1 MAIDIFPKAWS
12 IVPPITAKSIP
23 GHSLCPRHGFLFD
36 GAVVDIVRG
45 VRGTPAGTPGT
56 VLWSSSA
63 VKRYPGKAREHSGI
77 SDFDQLG
84 LDSLLLPTGPISI
97 VLGYQKTDTTN
108 RNSVAFGTEGAAANA
123 CHAYLPHSASAAVI
137 FDYGGE
143 GGGNRISAGIPTAG
157 DDIWTFT
164 VGVRGMEMWQNY
176 ALLASNANNNTRT
189 QGGVQF
195 QLGRKLPG
203 PVESDFAKFKF
214 MWIYHYQLTTRQIYE
229 IVSWPFQ
236 WVDPRP

>member
-12 IVPPITAKSIP
+12 TIPPTTAKAIA
-23 GHSLCPRHGFLFD
+23 GHPHIPRHGFLFD
-36 GAVVDIVRG
+36 GRAVDIVRN
-45 VRGTPAGTPGT
+45 VIGTPAGTPGA
-56 VLWSSSA
+56 VVWSPSA

-97 VLGYQKTDTTN
+97 VLGYEKTDATN
-108 RNSVAFGTEGAAANA
+108 RNSVAFGTEGVAANA
-123 CHAYLPHSASAAVI
+123 CHAYLPHNASSAVI

-143 GGGNRISAGIPTAG
+143 GGANRISAGIPTAG

-176 ALLASNANNNTRT
+176 AKLASNANNNTRT
-189 QGGVQF
+189 QGTVQF

-203 PVESDFAKFKF
+203 PVES
-214 MWIYHYQLTTRQIYE
+214 E
-229 IVSWPFQ
+229 IGRASCRERV
-236 WVDPRP
+236 